1 MQPPMQPSPLI
12 YFAAS
17 IKYLLASN
25 IVDFLKTLSSHR
37 NEQVNSKINM
47 NELNQQNS
55 GGITAA
61 GVDKIRTMIEGFD
74 DISHGGLPVGRTTLV
89 SGTSGTGKTLLAVQF
104 LRNGIVDFNEPGVFV
119 TFEESPADI
128 IKNAFSFGWDL
139 QKFVDEGKL
148 FILDASPDPDGQDV
162 VGNFDLSALIERI
175 QYAIRKYKA
184 KRVSIDSVTA
194 VFQQYDAVSV
204 VRREIF
210 RIVARLKQVGVTTIM
225 TTERM
230 DEYGQVARFGVEEF
244 VSDNVVILR
253 NVLEGERRRRTIEI
267 LKLRGTT
274 HMQGEYP
281 FTMTHQGINIFP
293 LGAMRLTQRSS
304 NVRVSSG
311 VKTLDEMCGGGYFK
325 DSIILATGATG
336 TGKTMLVSK
345 FLEESCVR
353 GERVILFA
361 YEESRAQLSRNASS
375 WGIDF
380 EELEQQGLLK
390 ILCAYPESAGLE
402 DHLQTIKQ
410 EIADFKPARIAIDS
424 LSAIA
429 RGVSNNAFRQFVIGV
444 TGFAK
449 QEEITGFFTNT
460 TDQFMGSNSITNTH
474 ISTITDTIL
483 MLQYVE
489 IRGEMSRAINV
500 FKMRGSWHDK
510 GIREYII
517 SDRGLEIK
525 DSFRNFERI
534 ISGSPTRIAVDE
546 KTELSRIIRGVQ
558 RDEE

>member
-1 MQPPMQPSPLI
+1 MEQINSVEQPDNT
-12 YFAAS
+12 
-17 IKYLLASN
+17 K
-25 IVDFLKTLSSHR
+25 
-37 NEQVNSKINM
+37 
-47 NELNQQNS
+47 
-55 GGITAA
+55 A
-61 GVDKIRTMIEGFD
+61 GVQKLRTMIEGFD
-74 DISHGGLPVGRTTLV
+74 DISNGGLPIGRTTII

-104 LRNGIVDFNEPGVFV
+104 LYNGITQFNESGVFV

-139 QKFVDEGKL
+139 QKFIDEGKL
-148 FILDASPDPDGQDV
+148 FILDASPDPEGQDV
-162 VGNFDLSALIERI
+162 VGNFDLSALIERV
-175 QYAIRKYKA
+175 QYAVRKYKA

-194 VFQQYDAVSV
+194 VFQQYDAAPV

-210 RIVARLKQVGVTTIM
+210 RLVARLKQVGATTIM
-225 TTERM
+225 TTERVE
-230 DEYGQVARFGVEEF
+230 EYGPVARFGVEEF
-244 VSDNVVILR
+244 VSDNVAIVR

-274 HMQGEYP
+274 HMKGEYP
-281 FTMTHQGINIFP
+281 FTITNQGISIFP
-293 LGAMRLTQRSS
+293 LGAMQLTQRSS

-311 VKTLDEMCGGGYFK
+311 VKTLDEMCGGGFFK

-336 TGKTMLVSK
+336 TGKTLLVSK
-345 FLEESCVR
+345 FLQSACEIGDR
-353 GERVILFA
+353 AILFA
-361 YEESRAQLSRNASS
+361 YEESRAQLSRNAFS

-390 ILCAYPESAGLE
+390 IICTYPESAGLE
-402 DHLQTIKQ
+402 DHLQIIKS
-410 EIADFKPARIAIDS
+410 EIAEFKPSRIAIDS
-424 LSAIA
+424 LSALA

-460 TDQFMGSNSITNTH
+460 TDQFMGSHSITDSH

-489 IRGEMSRAINV
+489 IRGEMARAINV

-510 GIREYII
+510 GIREYTI
-517 SDRGLEIK
+517 SSSGPEIR
-525 DSFRNFERI
+525 DSFRNFEGI
-534 ISGSPTRIAVDE
+534 VSGSPTRVAIDE
-546 KTELSRIIRGVQ
+546 KSELSRIVRGFQ
-558 RDEE
+558 EKPSDERD

>member
-1 MQPPMQPSPLI
+1 MTQTNQAEPQSE
-12 YFAAS
+12 S
-17 IKYLLASN
+17 K
-25 IVDFLKTLSSHR
+25 KT
-37 NEQVNSKINM
+37 
-47 NELNQQNS
+47 
-55 GGITAA
+55 
-61 GVDKIRTMIEGFD
+61 GVQKIRTLIEGFD

-89 SGTSGTGKTLLAVQF
+89 SGTSGTGKTLFSVQF
-104 LRNGIVDFNEPGVFV
+104 LYNGITQFDEPGIFV

-128 IKNAFSFGWDL
+128 IKNAYSFGWDL
-139 QKFVDEGKL
+139 QQLIEDGKL
-148 FILDASPDPDGQDV
+148 FILDASPDPEGQDV

-194 VFQQYDAVSV
+194 VFQQYDAASV

-210 RIVARLKQVGVTTIM
+210 RLVARLKLVGATTIM
-225 TTERM
+225 TTERVE
-230 DEYGQVARFGVEEF
+230 EYGPVARFGVEEF
-244 VSDNVVILR
+244 VSDNVVIVR

-274 HMQGEYP
+274 HMKGEYP
-281 FTMTHQGINIFP
+281 FTITDNGFNIFP

-311 VKTLDEMCGGGYFK
+311 VKTLDEMCGGGFFK

-336 TGKTMLVSK
+336 TGKTLLVSR
-345 FLEESCVR
+345 FLQDACQI
-353 GERVILFA
+353 GERAILFA
-361 YEESRAQLSRNASS
+361 YEESRAQLSRNAYS

-402 DHLQTIKQ
+402 DHLQIIKS
-410 EIADFKPARIAIDS
+410 EIAQFKPSRIAIDS
-424 LSAIA
+424 LSALA

-460 TDQFMGSNSITNTH
+460 TDQFMGSHSITDSH

-489 IRGEMSRAINV
+489 IRGEMARAINV

-510 GIREYII
+510 GIREYTI
-517 SDRGLEIK
+517 SDRGPDIK
-525 DSFRNFERI
+525 DSFRNFERV

-546 KTELSRIIRGVQ
+546 KSELSRIVRGFQ
-558 RDEE
+558 GTSDDPEL

>member
-1 MQPPMQPSPLI
+1 M
-12 YFAAS
+12 
-17 IKYLLASN
+17 N
-25 IVDFLKTLSSHR
+25 DSS
-37 NEQVNSKINM
+37 QTGQ
-47 NELNQQNS
+47 QQN
-55 GGITAA
+55 GAA
-61 GVDKIRTMIEGFD
+61 LMGVQKIRTMIEGFD
-74 DISHGGLPVGRTTLV
+74 DISNGGLPVGRSTLV
-89 SGTSGTGKTLLAVQF
+89 SGTSGTGKTLFAVQF
-104 LRNGIVDFNEPGVFV
+104 LYNGITQFDEAGIFV

-128 IKNAFSFGWDL
+128 IKNAYSFGWDL
-139 QKFVDEGKL
+139 QKLIDDGKL
-148 FILDASPDPDGQDV
+148 FILDASPDPEGQEV

-194 VFQQYDAVSV
+194 VFQQYAAVSV

-210 RIVARLKQVGVTTIM
+210 RLVARLKQVGATTIM
-225 TTERM
+225 TTERV
-230 DEYGQVARFGVEEF
+230 DEYGPVARFGVEEF
-244 VSDNVVILR
+244 VSDNVVIVR
-253 NVLEGERRRRTIEI
+253 NVLEGERRRRTMEI

-274 HMQGEYP
+274 HMKGEYP
-281 FTMTHQGINIFP
+281 FTITNQGINIFP

-304 NVRVSSG
+304 NARVSSG
-311 VKTLDEMCGGGYFK
+311 VATLDSMCGGGFFK

-336 TGKTMLVSK
+336 TGKTLLVSM
-345 FLEESCVR
+345 FLQNACQN
-353 GERVILFA
+353 GERAILFA
-361 YEESRAQLSRNASS
+361 YEESRAQLSRNAYS

-380 EELEQQGLLK
+380 EDLEQRGLLK
-390 ILCAYPESAGLE
+390 IICAYPESAGLE
-402 DHLQTIKQ
+402 DHLQIIKS
-410 EIADFKPARIAIDS
+410 EIAEFKPSRIAIDS
-424 LSAIA
+424 LSALA

-444 TGFAK
+444 TGYAK

-460 TDQFMGSNSITNTH
+460 TDQFMGSHSITDSH

-517 SDRGLEIK
+517 SENGPEIK

-534 ISGSPTRIAVDE
+534 ISGSPTRISVDE
-546 KTELSRIIRGVQ
+546 KNELSRIVRGFQEKSDGEV
-558 RDEE
+558 